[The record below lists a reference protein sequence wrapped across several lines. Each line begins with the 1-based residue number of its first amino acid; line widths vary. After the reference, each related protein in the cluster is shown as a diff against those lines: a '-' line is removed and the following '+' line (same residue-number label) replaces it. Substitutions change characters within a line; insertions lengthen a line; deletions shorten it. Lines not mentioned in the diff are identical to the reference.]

1 LNWSNFRRILGTL
14 WHYWDV
20 GTQKLNLLLVE
31 DSFEDQQMIQE
42 ALAEIEECGPRY
54 NWFSSEVVAVDHL
67 ADAIHCLDRA
77 RFDAVLLDL
86 ELPDSPVLLNTFG
99 QVQLASPGTA
109 VIGLVDEQDEPLANR
124 LLREGAQDVLVKREI
139 ECAPLAHSLRHAIE
153 RQRRARALR
162 SISFFDELSG
172 FYSRWGFISLAS
184 HDLAAAR
191 ATGAPIKMA
200 VLEIEGLPE
209 EPENRDLLLLDV
221 SELLQN
227 AFADATLIGR
237 LDATSFGLV
246 TFRPE
251 ESHFLA
257 CLDRFHNE
265 LQRVRQG
272 LRVMGATVSV
282 PAAGPCDLEQ
292 LLEEARPR
300 AGRKTVC
307 CRIDKRSADDRAGHH
322 VQRRA

>member
-1 LNWSNFRRILGTL
+1 
-14 WHYWDV
+14 
-20 GTQKLNLLLVE
+20 
-31 DSFEDQQMIQE
+31 MIRD
-42 ALAEIEECGPRY
+42 ALSEIEECGPRY
-54 NWFSSEVVAVDHL
+54 NWFSSEVVAVDYL

-86 ELPDSPVLLNTFG
+86 DLPDSPVLLNTFG
-99 QVQLASPGTA
+99 QVQLAAPGTP
-109 VIGLVDEQDEPLANR
+109 VIGLVDTRDEPLAHR

-139 ECAPLAHSLRHAIE
+139 ECGPLACSLRYAIE

-191 ATGAPIKMA
+191 ATGAPITMA

-221 SELLQN
+221 AELLQN
-227 AFADATLIGR
+227 AFADAMLIGR

-251 ESHFLA
+251 EQQFRA
-257 CLDRFHNE
+257 CLDRFREE
-265 LQRVRQG
+265 LQNVLEG
-272 LRVMGATVSV
+272 LRVLGATVSV
-282 PAAGPCDLEQ
+282 PSAGPCDLEQ
-292 LLEEARPR
+292 LLEEARPKP
-300 AGRKTVC
+300 ARKTVC
-307 CRIDKRSADDRAGHH
+307 CRIERRTADDRAGYHL
-322 VQRRA
+322 QPGA

>member
-1 LNWSNFRRILGTL
+1 M
-14 WHYWDV
+14 

-31 DSFEDQQMIQE
+31 DTFEDQQMIRD

-54 NWFSSEVVAVDHL
+54 NWLSSEIVAVDYL

-77 RFDAVLLDL
+77 HFDAVLLDL
-86 ELPDSPVLLNTFG
+86 DLPDSPVLLNTFG
-99 QVQLASPGTA
+99 QVQLASPGTP
-109 VIGLVDEQDEPLANR
+109 VIGLVDAPDELLAHR
-124 LLREGAQDVLVKREI
+124 LLREGAQDVLVKCEI
-139 ECAPLAHSLRHAIE
+139 ECGPLARSLRYAIE

-191 ATGAPIKMA
+191 VTGAPITMA

-221 SELLQN
+221 AELLQN

-251 ESHFLA
+251 ELEFRA
-257 CLDRFHNE
+257 CLDRFHHE
-265 LQRVRQG
+265 LQRVQQG
-272 LRVMGATVSV
+272 LGVIGATVSV
-282 PAAGPCDLEQ
+282 PPTGPCDLEQ
-292 LLEEARPR
+292 LIEESRPKP
-300 AGRKTVC
+300 ARKTLC
-307 CRIDKRSADDRAGHH
+307 CRIDKRSAYDRAGYNL
-322 VQRRA
+322 QRGA

>member
-1 LNWSNFRRILGTL
+1 
-14 WHYWDV
+14 V

-31 DSFEDQQMIQE
+31 DNFEDQQMIRG

-54 NWFSSEVVAVDHL
+54 DWLSSEIVAVDYL

-86 ELPDSPVLLNTFG
+86 DLPDSPVLLNTFG
-99 QVQLASPGTA
+99 QVQLASPGTP
-109 VIGLVDEQDEPLANR
+109 VIGLVEERDEPLAYR

-139 ECAPLAHSLRHAIE
+139 ECDPLARSLRYAIE

-191 ATGAPIKMA
+191 ATGAPITMA
-200 VLEIEGLPE
+200 VVEIEGLPE

-221 SELLQN
+221 SEFLQN
-227 AFADATLIGR
+227 AFSDATLIGR
-237 LDATSFGLV
+237 LDATSFGVV
-246 TFRPE
+246 TFQPGERE
-251 ESHFLA
+251 FRTSVN
-257 CLDRFHNE
+257 RFQEE
-265 LQRVRQG
+265 LQHVRQG
-272 LRVMGATVSV
+272 LRVIGARVSV
-282 PAAGPCDLEQ
+282 PSSGTCDLEQ
-292 LLEEARPR
+292 LIEETRSKPA
-300 AGRKTVC
+300 RKTVC
-307 CRIDKRSADDRAGHH
+307 WPIDKRSLDDRAGCNL
-322 VQRRA
+322 QRGA

>member
-1 LNWSNFRRILGTL
+1 VGCNFWRILRAL
-14 WHYWDV
+14 RHLCSV
-20 GTQKLNLLLVE
+20 GNQKLNLLLVD
-31 DSFEDQQMIQE
+31 DSFEDQQMIRD
-42 ALAEIEECGPRY
+42 ALAEIEEGGPRY
-54 NWFSSEVVAVDHL
+54 NWLSSEIVVVDYL

-86 ELPDSPVLLNTFG
+86 DLPDSPVLLNTFG

-109 VIGLVDEQDEPLANR
+109 VIGLMEAQDEPLAHR

-139 ECAPLAHSLRHAIE
+139 ECGPLARSLRYAIE
-153 RQRRARALR
+153 RQRRSRALR

-172 FYSRWGFISLAS
+172 FYSRWGFTSLAS

-191 ATGAPIKMA
+191 ATGAPITLG

-221 SELLQN
+221 AELLQN

-237 LDATSFGLV
+237 LDATSFGLL

-251 ESHFLA
+251 EVHFRS
-257 CLDRFHNE
+257 CLDRFHDE
-265 LQRVRQG
+265 LQRVQQG
-272 LRVMGATVSV
+272 LRVIGATVSV
-282 PAAGPCDLEQ
+282 PSAGPCDIEQ
-292 LLEEARPR
+292 LLEQARPK
-300 AGRKTVC
+300 AARKTVC
-307 CRIDKRSADDRAGHH
+307 WRIDKRPADDRAGYHL
-322 VQRRA
+322 QRGA

>member
-1 LNWSNFRRILGTL
+1 
-14 WHYWDV
+14 
-20 GTQKLNLLLVE
+20 
-31 DSFEDQQMIQE
+31 MIRE

-54 NWFSSEVVAVDHL
+54 DWFSSELVTVDYL

-86 ELPDSPVLLNTFG
+86 DLPDSPVLLNTFG
-99 QVQLASPGTA
+99 QVQLASPGTP
-109 VIGLVDEQDEPLANR
+109 VIGLVDTKDEPLTHR
-124 LLREGAQDVLVKREI
+124 LLREGAQDVLVKGEI
-139 ECAPLAHSLRHAIE
+139 ECGPLARSLRYGIE

-191 ATGAPIKMA
+191 ATGAPITMA
-200 VLEIEGLPE
+200 VLEIDGLPE
-209 EPENRDLLLLDV
+209 VPENRDLLLLEV
-221 SELLQN
+221 AELLQN

-237 LDATSFGLV
+237 LEATSFGLV
-246 TFRPE
+246 TFQPE
-251 ESHFLA
+251 EQQFQA
-257 CLDRFHNE
+257 CIDRFHQE

-272 LRVMGATVSV
+272 LRVKGATVSL
-282 PAAGPCDLEQ
+282 PSAGPCDLEQ
-292 LLEEARPR
+292 LIEEARPKP
-300 AGRKTVC
+300 AQKTVC
-307 CRIDKRSADDRAGHH
+307 WRIDQRSPNDRAGYH